1 MAKKRRLQPVQ
12 GENLKRLLKKAPGLR
27 SALKKLD
34 LKLTTSGRLVAA
46 IRKGCPPPGVKPTK
60 LPPDPLIVK
69 RRK

>member
-12 GENLKRLLKKAPGLR
+12 GENLQRLLKKHPGFR
-27 SALKKLD
+27 SALKKLR
-34 LKLTTSGRLVAA
+34 LKLSPTGRLLASPKA
-46 IRKGCPPPGVKPTK
+46 GCPPPGAKPAK